1 MSDLISRQAAIDA
14 FTGKIEITE
23 RANAV
28 VVYNYI
34 ELVQDR
40 IKRLPA
46 ADVVE
51 VPPEL
56 KQVVADLIQE
66 YKDYDMLTP
75 DAALGK
81 ALNAVKVNYNL
92 GKYYILDNQS

>member
-1 MSDLISRQAAIDA
+1 MAKYIDA
-14 FTGKIEITE
+14 EALIAKHACTKFDE
-23 RANAV
+23 ND
-28 VVYNYI
+28 YI
-34 ELVQDR
+34 DVDDIR
-40 IKRLPA
+40 NFPA

-92 GKYYILDNQS
+92 GKYYILNSQS